1 MAKKLKAAE
10 ETKGLDLVLKAR
22 TELYSTRRTIG
33 SDTQKKLGLRIPF
46 DVYYKDPL
54 VAKNN
59 PGLDIDADFH
69 VPWEPGISHG
79 PTSAR
84 FAVVDYDSTNNIL
97 AEPAQWKRGD
107 NAFVDPK
114 GNKVDAS
121 RRDTPQFRQVSTW
134 AILQNTLD
142 YFESGHG
149 LGRRILW
156 GFEGNRLLVVPQAGV
171 GENAYYDRHSKSLQF
186 YYFDEGDS
194 RVYTCLSSDIVN
206 HEFGH
211 AVLDGIRPHY
221 LEAVSPQTGAF
232 HEFLGDLTAILMTL
246 RNASFRK
253 ALADQTKGD
262 LSKNNL
268 LADLAQQ
275 FGDAVDGQAYLRSG
289 VNNFKLKGREN
300 DLGPH
305 KLSQVMTGAMFD
317 IVVALTS
324 QYIARAEQGKKI
336 SVRDALAYTTQRMQE
351 IAIQPLDFLPPVE
364 VTFRDYALAVLRNLE
379 LADPLDPGNYRKMI
393 IDIFV
398 KREILDKN
406 DKAELLR
413 SHHLLER
420 APGGIFHDAATIAV
434 SRAEAY
440 RFLDDNRDD
449 LFIPDGADIVVSEVF
464 TAEKMAGAGRRQP
477 KQILVQYL
485 WREEIEL
492 TGKRFGRFAGKM
504 TSLLCGAT
512 LVLDENGSL
521 LAWARKPGTEPTA
534 TAARALIKQKKGG
547 ALFATEKAAL
557 DEMKAGVDRR
567 AAYLDALSRRIKA
580 GMVGDEIGGELGLLA
595 KAIPP
600 LTTRTVDGSVR
611 FELSPHFA
619 IHDHDP
625 DDEDDIMGGRQW
637 QISS

>member
-1 MAKKLKAAE
+1 MAKKLKAVE
-10 ETKGLDLVLKAR
+10 ETKAVELVLKAR
-22 TELYSTRRTIG
+22 TELYSTRRFIG

-59 PGLDIDADFH
+59 PGVEIDPEFQ
-69 VPWEPGISHG
+69 VPWEPGITDG

-84 FAVVDYDSTNNIL
+84 FAVVDYDSTANTL
-97 AEPAQWKRGD
+97 GEPARWKRRD
-107 NAFVDPK
+107 NAFVDPQGK
-114 GNKVDAS
+114 RVDAS
-121 RRDTPQFRQVSTW
+121 RRDTAQFRQVSTW

-156 GFEGNRLLVVPQAGV
+156 GFEGNRLLVVPHAGV

-186 YYFDEGDS
+186 YYFDHGDGQ
-194 RVYTCLSSDIVN
+194 VYTCLSSDIVN

-246 RNASFRK
+246 RNASFRE
-253 ALADQTKGD
+253 ALAEQTKGD

-275 FGDAVDGQAYLRSG
+275 FGDAVDGQPYLRSG
-289 VNNFKLKGREN
+289 VNTLKLN
-300 DLGPH
+300 ALADDLRPH
-305 KLSQVMTGAMFD
+305 RLSQVMTGAMFD
-317 IVVALTS
+317 IIVALTS
-324 QYIARAEQGKKI
+324 QYVARAEDGKKI
-336 SVRDALAYTTQRMQE
+336 SVRDALFYTTQRMQE

-379 LADPLDPGNYRKMI
+379 LSDPLDPGNYRKMI

-398 KREILDKN
+398 KREILTKEDRQH
-406 DKAELLR
+406 LLKP
-413 SHHLLER
+413 HHLLAR
-420 APGGIFHDAATIAV
+420 APVGIFHDAATIAV

-449 LFIPDGADIVVSEVF
+449 LFIPDSADVVVSEVF
-464 TAEKMAGAGRRQP
+464 TAEKMAAAGRRQP
-477 KQILVQYL
+477 KQILVQFL

-492 TGKRFGRFAGKM
+492 TGKRFGRFAGKT

-534 TAARALIKQKKGG
+534 TAVRAIEKRKKGG
-547 ALFATEKAAL
+547 TLFETERAAL
-557 DEMKAGVDRR
+557 AEMTSGTDRR

-600 LTTRTVDGSVR
+600 LTTRTVDGAVR

-619 IHDHDP
+619 IHDH
-625 DDEDDIMGGRQW
+625 EDDVSMGGRQW